1 MFKLFA
7 PLAATFALALGAAPA
22 SAQGACGPDNLDGG
36 PCCLPTGVTLP
47 SFPKIA
53 GTDAKWI
60 AFDNCGVALAKPYC
74 VDLGKP
80 KPLTSAGL
88 TYCGQYDVRLQLRDC
103 ATGVLHWSGGLR
115 MSYSRNWME
124 STTPGAIGTTVWRFL
139 LNGDIL
145 PTAAVPMNPLERPSS
160 LGVYTRLYVSGH
172 IDYALD
178 CATGQWSVAW
188 SLNHECDQVHHR
200 PGTARPAPATGFDPG
215 RSWSIVGPG
224 ASFVP
229 MPGAIPVSDGP
240 VQQGS
245 FRWNNWA
252 AGSNLCTFREIAPQ
266 GNVVAN
272 ALYCLC
278 ATSTTAA
285 GQFVDTF
292 VAVAGQCGSSI
303 FPTPASRFTQKTIGT
318 WTNPAVFPGV
328 EALLFDY
335 GDLQF
340 TNGCT
345 GAVSLEWY
353 EGVETIGG
361 FPAMAFTGVAL
372 GRQFEDWGS
381 CNNSPTNPARR
392 IGAPH
397 VTYSIV
403 NLNLP

>member
-1 MFKLFA
+1 MFKFLA
-7 PLAATFALALGAAPA
+7 PLAATFALVLGAAPA
-22 SAQGACGPDNLDGG
+22 SAQGVCGPDNLDGG

-80 KPLTSAGL
+80 KPLSAGAI
-88 TYCGQYDVRLQLRDC
+88 YCGQYDVRLQLRDC
-103 ATGVLHWSGGLR
+103 LTGVLHWSGGLR

-145 PTAAVPMNPLERPSS
+145 PTAAVPMNPLERPTS
-160 LGVYTRLYVSGH
+160 LNVYTRLYVSGH

-240 VQQGS
+240 VQQGLLPLEQLG
-245 FRWNNWA
+245 RRLQPVHLPRDRA
-252 AGSNLCTFREIAPQ
+252 AEQRDRER
-266 GNVVAN
+266 
-272 ALYCLC
+272 ALLPVRHLHDRRRTVRRHLRRRRRPVRQLDLPDARLALHPEVRSALDQPGRVPPVSRPCC
-278 ATSTTAA
+278 STTATSSSPTA
-285 GQFVDTF
+285 APAPSRSSGTKVSRPS
-292 VAVAGQCGSSI
+292 VASRRSTSPVSPSAASSRTGAPATTRP
-303 FPTPASRFTQKTIGT
+303 PTPPAAS
-318 WTNPAVFPGV
+318 
-328 EALLFDY
+328 
-335 GDLQF
+335 
-340 TNGCT
+340 
-345 GAVSLEWY
+345 
-353 EGVETIGG
+353 
-361 FPAMAFTGVAL
+361 
-372 GRQFEDWGS
+372 
-381 CNNSPTNPARR
+381 
-392 IGAPH
+392 APR
-397 VTYSIV
+397 T
-403 NLNLP
+403 

>member
-1 MFKLFA
+1 MFKFLA
-7 PLAATFALALGAAPA
+7 PLAATFALVLGAAPA
-22 SAQGACGPDNLDGG
+22 AAQGFCGPDNLDGG
-36 PCCLPTGVTLP
+36 PCCLPTGVNLP
-47 SFPKIA
+47 SFPKIQ

-80 KPLTSAGL
+80 KPLTAAGAI
-88 TYCGQYDVRLQLRDC
+88 YCGQYDVRLQLRDC
-103 ATGVLHWSGGLR
+103 LTGVLHWSGGLR
-115 MSYSRNWME
+115 MSYSRNWQEM
-124 STTPGAIGTTVWRFL
+124 TTPGAIGTTVWRFL

-145 PTAAVPMNPLERPSS
+145 PTAAVPMNPL
-160 LGVYTRLYVSGH
+160 
-172 IDYALD
+172 D
-178 CATGQWSVAW
+178 
-188 SLNHECDQVHHR
+188 
-200 PGTARPAPATGFDPG
+200 
-215 RSWSIVGPG
+215 
-224 ASFVP
+224 P

-240 VQQGS
+240 VQQGN
-245 FRWNNWA
+245 FRYNNWA
-252 AGSNLCTFREIAPQ
+252 AGSNLCTFREPAPQ

-278 ATSTTAA
+278 ATSTAAA

-292 VAVAGQCGSSI
+292 VAVAGQCGSSV

-318 WTNPAVFPGV
+318 WTNPNQFPGV

-335 GDLQF
+335 GDLQY
-340 TNGCT
+340 TNGCN
-345 GAVSLEWY
+345 GNVSVEWY

-361 FPAMAFTGVAL
+361 FPAIDFTGVLL

-397 VTYSIV
+397 VTYSLV
-403 NLNLP
+403 TLNLP